1 MDKARELQRRFC
13 QAFEE
18 YFGLR
23 DPVFQSPRECE
34 ENMNA
39 FLEWYSFER
48 EAPGRGK
55 TPAQLY
61 LERHGEI
68 PTLPKF
74 NLPRE
79 VVEAGE
85 EGLEVGIVYDEVW
98 GFYILPRYGEVKKI
112 FAGDYLTV
120 PDHGDLLRALMDEEE
135 HFPPFLI
142 KRLAEEH
149 PEKAVEAFS
158 SVYGGV
164 KRLEDLFKL
173 FEENRSDWEDGPRL
187 SVVPVKW

>member
-1 MDKARELQRRFC
+1 MC

-23 DPVFQSPRECE
+23 DPVFLSPRECE
-34 ENMNA
+34 ANMNA

-48 EAPGRGK
+48 EATGRGK

-61 LERHGEI
+61 LEEHGEA
-68 PTLPKF
+68 PR
-74 NLPRE
+74 LPRFRLPVE

-98 GFYILPRYGEVKKI
+98 GFYILPRYGDVKKM
-112 FAGDYLTV
+112 FAGEYLRV
-120 PDHGDLLRALMDEEE
+120 PDHGDLLRALMDEEK

-142 KRLAEEH
+142 RRLAEEY
-149 PEKAVEAFS
+149 PERDLEAFS
-158 SVYGGV
+158 SVYG
-164 KRLEDLFKL
+164 RLRSLEDPYKLFKG
-173 FEENRSDWEDGPRL
+173 NRSDWEDGPSL
-187 SVVPVKW
+187 SVVLVKW